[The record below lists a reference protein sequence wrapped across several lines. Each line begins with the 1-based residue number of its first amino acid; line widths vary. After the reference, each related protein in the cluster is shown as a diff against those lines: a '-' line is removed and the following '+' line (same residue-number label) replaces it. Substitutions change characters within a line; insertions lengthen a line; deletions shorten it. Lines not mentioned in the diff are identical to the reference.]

1 MIILPRQ
8 ARDRHREGTPKQ
20 RERGVFCA
28 GARDAI
34 VRETITELV
43 EKATRPTTTGVGGD
57 LMSMSSA
64 DAIEAEAGSTGGG
77 GGGGGRG
84 GGEGAASVALY
95 RSLSQQY
102 LEALQREG
110 LLEPLHVALAL
121 PLCDSVEAVER
132 AATTIART
140 RSSGNDAVRPHATTH
155 ATTQPRNHATTQPR
169 KRVSA
174 SKRSIL
180 DGCASSCPHDDDR
193 EHSSR
198 SQSQSSQHSLRLTHN
213 ARYPRA
219 CRCFTALS
227 RYRYCFR
234 FCSVRVSACVC
245 GCLDAYIY
253 TYVHDASP
261 AGGCGL
267 ASAGA
272 ENASLLSHFYTE

>member
-1 MIILPRQ
+1 MRRWRRCGSGRCQPGCRPTSVREKSLVLSLFDTLTMIILPRQ
-8 ARDRHREGTPKQ
+8 ARDRHREGTQKQ
-20 RERGVFCA
+20 RERRFCA

-34 VRETITELV
+34 VRETITDLV
-43 EKATRPTTTGVGGD
+43 EKATRPTTTGVGGH

-84 GGEGAASVALY
+84 GGDGAASVALY

-102 LEALQREG
+102 LEALQGEG

-140 RSSGNDAVRPHATTH
+140 RSSGNDAVRPH

-227 RYRYCFR
+227 CYR
-234 FCSVRVSACVC
+234 
-245 GCLDAYIY
+245 
-253 TYVHDASP
+253 
-261 AGGCGL
+261 
-267 ASAGA
+267 
-272 ENASLLSHFYTE
+272 

>member
-43 EKATRPTTTGVGGD
+43 EKATRPTTTGVGGHI
-57 LMSMSSA
+57 SSA

-77 GGGGGRG
+77 GG

-102 LEALQREG
+102 LEALQGEG

-140 RSSGNDAVRPHATTH
+140 RSSGNDAVRPHA
-155 ATTQPRNHATTQPR
+155 ATHATTQPR
-169 KRVSA
+169 KRVHA

-180 DGCASSCPHDDDR
+180 DGCASLCPHDDDR

-198 SQSQSSQHSLRLTHN
+198 SRSQSSQHSLRLTHIVHDTLVRAVASPHCRATATAFAF
-213 ARYPRA
+213 ARCVCPH
-219 CRCFTALS
+219 
-227 RYRYCFR
+227 
-234 FCSVRVSACVC
+234 VSAGVSMHI
-245 GCLDAYIY
+245 YIH
-253 TYVHDASP
+253 TYMTRHPQVV
-261 AGGCGL
+261 AG
-267 ASAGA
+267 
-272 ENASLLSHFYTE
+272 SLVQVRKTHLF